1 MGLDFIELI
10 FQILGRGIFW
20 VLRPLLGNH
29 SQLSEGAYELIGF
42 FCHFFDRLYFVS
54 HGSDECLNSLTF

>member
-10 FQILGRGIFW
+10 FQMLGRGIFW

-42 FCHFFDRLYFVS
+42 IFVIFLIICILLIM
-54 HGSDECLNSLTF
+54 GAMNV

>member
-42 FCHFFDRLYFVS
+42 FVI
-54 HGSDECLNSLTF
+54 SLIVCILLVMGAMNV

>member
-10 FQILGRGIFW
+10 LQILGRGILW

-29 SQLSEGAYELIGF
+29 SQLSEGTYELIGF
-42 FCHFFDRLYFVS
+42 IFVIFLLVCILLIM
-54 HGSDECLNSLTF
+54 GAMNV